1 MVSSACAENKQN
13 TISFSFSIVKQTIQV
28 KQKTATNNKKQIT
41 LKEYL
46 EIP

>member
-13 TISFSFSIVKQTIQV
+13 IISFSFSIVKQTIQV